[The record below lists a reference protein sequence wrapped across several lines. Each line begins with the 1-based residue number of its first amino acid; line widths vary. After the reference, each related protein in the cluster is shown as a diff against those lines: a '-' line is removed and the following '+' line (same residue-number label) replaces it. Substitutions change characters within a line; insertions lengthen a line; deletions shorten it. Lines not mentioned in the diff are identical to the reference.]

1 MIFLSHKIK
10 NALLVDTI
18 CGNLNGIL
26 DDWLL
31 TRLKLASL
39 IRKSLNFKRLMGDS
53 RNPIRLRLVLSI
65 KTDGCSSRYGP
76 LFYL

>member
-65 KTDGCSSRYGP
+65 KTDGCSSRYGS